1 MTHPVRADAR
11 RAPDRSKTQESPEQ
25 DAIAEHHGISPSL
38 TALFAVAGGV
48 AVGNLYWAQP
58 LLANIARSLGV
69 SLATAGLLVTVTQV
83 GYGAGVFLIVPL
95 GDSVQRRRL
104 IPVMLIL
111 STIALVASAV
121 APTFGILLLAL
132 GAVGLTTITGQ
143 LLLPLA
149 GDLARDDQRGRVVG
163 IVASGILTGILAS
176 RTISGLVAD
185 ALGWRAIYIFAA
197 VMTALMT
204 VLLARVLPTLPARA
218 HKSYASLL
226 RSVFACVREHRTVQV
241 TLLIS
246 GSVFAVFTMFWTG
259 LTFLLSAPPFS
270 YSASRIGLVGIAGLA
285 GAIGAQRAGRLHDRG
300 WSVAATG
307 GALILAMISLVVA
320 AAGARSVF
328 AIIVAVVLLDVAIQ
342 TVNVLNQTRLFA
354 VDPKARSRLNTALM
368 TNNFIGGA
376 IGSALASAL
385 WQRGGWRLMM
395 FGGGVLVAFAL
406 VVWLANR
413 RGALTLGPQRQSPAA
428 RSKHADRQQLESR
441 GTRP

>member
-1 MTHPVRADAR
+1 MENDLDITRKGRRTRPPARVPAHAGSTSAGAHPGLSR
-11 RAPDRSKTQESPEQ
+11 
-25 DAIAEHHGISPSL
+25 GL
-38 TALFAVAGGV
+38 TILFAVAGGV

-69 SLATAGLLVTVTQV
+69 SAATAGLLVTVTQV

-95 GDSVQRRRL
+95 GDSLERRRL
-104 IPVMLIL
+104 IPVMLVL
-111 STIALVASAV
+111 STIALLASAL
-121 APTFGILLLAL
+121 APTFGLLLLAL

-185 ALGWRAIYIFAA
+185 ALGWRAIYLFAA
-197 VMTALMT
+197 VMTAFMT
-204 VLLARVLPTLPARA
+204 ALLARVLPALPSRPR
-218 HKSYASLL
+218 KSWGSLL

-307 GALILAMISLVVA
+307 GALILAMVSLIVA
-320 AAGARSVF
+320 AAGARSIV
-328 AIIVAVVLLDVAIQ
+328 AIIIAVVLLDVAIQ
-342 TVNVLNQTRLFA
+342 TVNVLNQSRLFA
-354 VDPKARSRLNTALM
+354 VDPNARSRLNTALM

-395 FGGGVLVAFAL
+395 LGGAAFVAFAF
-406 VVWLANR
+406 VVWLTQRTRALVVGPPREYPVR
-413 RGALTLGPQRQSPAA
+413 RA
-428 RSKHADRQQLESR
+428 R
-441 GTRP
+441 

>member
-1 MTHPVRADAR
+1 V
-11 RAPDRSKTQESPEQ
+11 
-25 DAIAEHHGISPSL
+25 
-38 TALFAVAGGV
+38 LFAIAGGV

-69 SLATAGLLVTVTQV
+69 SAATAGLLVTVTQV

-95 GDSVQRRRL
+95 GDSINRRRL
-104 IPVMLIL
+104 IPVMLVL
-111 STIALVASAV
+111 STLALVASAV
-121 APTFGILLLAL
+121 APTFGLLLLSL

-185 ALGWRAIYIFAA
+185 ALGWRAIYVFAA
-197 VMTALMT
+197 VTTGLMT
-204 VLLARVLPTLPARA
+204 VLLSRVLPALPARA
-218 HKSYASLL
+218 HKSYGQLL
-226 RSVFACVREHRTVQV
+226 RSVFAAVRQHRTVQV

-259 LTFLLSAPPFS
+259 LTFLLSAAPFS

-300 WSVAATG
+300 WSVTATG
-307 GALILAMISLVVA
+307 GALFLALVSLVVA
-320 AAGARSVF
+320 ALGARSIV

-342 TVNVLNQTRLFA
+342 TVNVLNQSRLFA
-354 VDPKARSRLNTALM
+354 VDPNARSRLNTALM

-376 IGSALASAL
+376 IGSALASVL
-385 WQRGGWRLMM
+385 WQRGGWTLMM
-395 FGGGVLVAFAL
+395 LGGGVLVAFAL
-406 VVWLANR
+406 TVWLTQR
-413 RGALTLGPQRQSPAA
+413 TRALVLVPSHQG
-428 RSKHADRQQLESR
+428 KHS
-441 GTRP
+441 

>member
-1 MTHPVRADAR
+1 MSGPDER
-11 RAPDRSKTQESPEQ
+11 REGSGQGATV
-25 DAIAEHHGISPSL
+25 EHHGISPTL

-69 SLATAGLLVTVTQV
+69 TPATAGLLVTVTQV

-95 GDSVQRRRL
+95 GDSLERRRL

-111 STIALVASAV
+111 STIALAASAV
-121 APTFGILLLAL
+121 APTFGLLLLAL

-176 RTISGLVAD
+176 RTISGVVAD

-197 VMTALMT
+197 VMTGLMT
-204 VLLARVLPTLPARA
+204 VVLARVVPAIPGRA
-218 HKSYASLL
+218 HKSWGSLL

-300 WSVAATG
+300 WSVGATG
-307 GALILAMISLVVA
+307 GALVLALISLIVA
-320 AAGARSVF
+320 ALGERSIV
-328 AIIVAVVLLDVAIQ
+328 AVIIAVVLLDVAIQ
-342 TVNVLNQTRLFA
+342 TVNVLNQSRLFA
-354 VDPKARSRLNTALM
+354 VDPNARSRLNTALM

-385 WQRGGWRLMM
+385 WQRGGWRLVML
-395 FGGGVLVAFAL
+395 GGGVFVAFAFA
-406 VVWLANR
+406 VWLTQR
-413 RGALTLGPQRQSPAA
+413 TRALVIGPQRDTTTS
-428 RSKHADRQQLESR
+428 S
-441 GTRP
+441 TR